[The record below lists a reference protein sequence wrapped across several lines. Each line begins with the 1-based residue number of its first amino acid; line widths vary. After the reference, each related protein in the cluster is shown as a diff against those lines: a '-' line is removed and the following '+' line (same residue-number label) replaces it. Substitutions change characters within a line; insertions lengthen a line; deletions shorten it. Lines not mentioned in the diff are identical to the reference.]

1 MIKVEN
7 ITKSFIVSGVKN
19 HLKAV
24 NNVSLEVKKGEIA
37 CLIGPSGSG
46 KSTLLNIMGLLE
58 EIEDGEIIINHQLI
72 SNKKDALLLMRYD
85 IGYMF
90 QNNAL
95 VDDYTVKENL
105 DIVLKYSRL
114 NKKEKLNAIKQVL
127 STVGL
132 EGYENRKVYSLSGG
146 EAQRIAFCKLLLKK
160 PKIVL
165 CDEPTGSLDA
175 TNTKMM
181 MDLLLEYH
189 HSSGATVVIVTHDLD
204 IAKLCERVIHI

>member
-1 MIKVEN
+1 MIELKN
-7 ITKSFIVSGVKN
+7 ITKHYDTKTIFDYFNLIIEKN
-19 HLKAV
+19 KLVAIEE
-24 NNVSLEVKKGEIA
+24 N
-37 CLIGPSGSG
+37 SGSG

-58 EIEDGEIIINHQLI
+58 EVDDGEIIINHHSI

-95 VDDYTVKENL
+95 VDDYTVKENPN
-105 DIVLKYSRL
+105 IVLKYSRF
-114 NKKEKLNAIKQVL
+114 NKKEKVNAVKQAL
-127 STVGL
+127 TTVGL
-132 EGYENRKVYSLSGG
+132 EGYENRKIYSLSGG

-165 CDEPTGSLDA
+165 CDEPTGSLDE

-181 MDLLLEYH
+181 MNLLLEYH
-189 HSSGATVVIVTHDLD
+189 HNGTTVVIVTHDLD
-204 IAKLCERVIHI
+204 VAKLCERVIHI

>member
-1 MIKVEN
+1 MIQLKN
-7 ITKSFIVSGVKN
+7 ITKHYDTKTIFDHFNLTIEDNELVAIVGN
-19 HLKAV
+19 
-24 NNVSLEVKKGEIA
+24 
-37 CLIGPSGSG
+37 SGSG

-72 SNKKDALLLMRYD
+72 SNKKDALFLMRYD

-132 EGYENRKVYSLSGG
+132 DGYENRKVYSLSGG

-175 TNTKMM
+175 TNTKIM

-189 HSSGATVVIVTHDLD
+189 HSSGATVVIVTHNLD

>member
-1 MIKVEN
+1 MIQLKN
-7 ITKSFIVSGVKN
+7 ITKHYDTKIIFNHFNLTIEDNELVAIVGN
-19 HLKAV
+19 
-24 NNVSLEVKKGEIA
+24 
-37 CLIGPSGSG
+37 SGSG

-58 EIEDGEIIINHQLI
+58 EIEEGEIIIDHQLI
-72 SNKKDALLLMRYD
+72 SNKEDALLLMRYD

-105 DIVLKYSRL
+105 NIVLKYSRL

>member
-1 MIKVEN
+1 MIQLKN
-7 ITKSFIVSGVKN
+7 ITKHYDTKIIFDHFNLTIEDNELVAIVGN
-19 HLKAV
+19 
-24 NNVSLEVKKGEIA
+24 
-37 CLIGPSGSG
+37 SGSG

-58 EIEDGEIIINHQLI
+58 EIEEGEIIINHQLI

-105 DIVLKYSRL
+105 NIVLKYSRL
-114 NKKEKLNAIKQVL
+114 NKKEKLNALKQVV
-127 STVGL
+127 SIVGL
-132 EGYENRKVYSLSGG
+132 EGYENRKIYSLSGG

-189 HSSGATVVIVTHDLD
+189 HSSDATVVIVTHDLD

>member
-1 MIKVEN
+1 MIQLKN
-7 ITKSFIVSGVKN
+7 ITKHYDTKTIFNHFNLTIEDNELVAIVGN
-19 HLKAV
+19 
-24 NNVSLEVKKGEIA
+24 
-37 CLIGPSGSG
+37 SGSG

-72 SNKKDALLLMRYD
+72 SNKKDALLVMRYD

-105 DIVLKYSRL
+105 DIVLKYSRF

>member
-1 MIKVEN
+1 MIQLKN
-7 ITKSFIVSGVKN
+7 ITKHYDAKTIFDHFNLTIEDNELVAIVGN
-19 HLKAV
+19 
-24 NNVSLEVKKGEIA
+24 
-37 CLIGPSGSG
+37 SGSG

-95 VDDYTVKENL
+95 VDNYTVKENL

-175 TNTKMM
+175 TNTKIM
-181 MDLLLEYH
+181 MDLLLKYH

>member
-1 MIKVEN
+1 MIQLKN
-7 ITKSFIVSGVKN
+7 ITKHYDTKTIFDHFNLTIEDNELVAIVGN
-19 HLKAV
+19 
-24 NNVSLEVKKGEIA
+24 
-37 CLIGPSGSG
+37 SGSG

-58 EIEDGEIIINHQLI
+58 EIEDGKIIINHQLI
-72 SNKKDALLLMRYD
+72 SNKEDALLLMRYD

-105 DIVLKYSRL
+105 NIVLKYSRL
-114 NKKEKLNAIKQVL
+114 NKKEKMNAIKQVL

-132 EGYENRKVYSLSGG
+132 EGYDNRKVYSLSGG

-175 TNTKMM
+175 TNTKIM
-181 MDLLLEYH
+181 MDLLMEYH
-189 HSSGATVVIVTHDLD
+189 HSGATVVIVTHDLD

>member
-1 MIKVEN
+1 MIELKN
-7 ITKSFIVSGVKN
+7 ITKHYDTKTIFDYFNLIIEKN
-19 HLKAV
+19 ELVAIEE
-24 NNVSLEVKKGEIA
+24 N
-37 CLIGPSGSG
+37 SGSG

-58 EIEDGEIIINHQLI
+58 EVDDGEIIINHHSI

-95 VDDYTVKENL
+95 VDDYTVKENPN
-105 DIVLKYSRL
+105 IVLKYSRF
-114 NKKEKLNAIKQVL
+114 NKKEKVNAVKQAL
-127 STVGL
+127 TTVGL
-132 EGYENRKVYSLSGG
+132 EGYENRKTYSLSGG

-165 CDEPTGSLDA
+165 CDEPTGSLDE

-181 MDLLLEYH
+181 MNLLLEYH
-189 HSSGATVVIVTHDLD
+189 HNGTTVVIVTHDLD
-204 IAKLCERVIHI
+204 VAKLCERVIHI

>member
-1 MIKVEN
+1 MIQLKN
-7 ITKSFIVSGVKN
+7 ITKHYDAKTIFDHFNLTIEENELVAIVGN
-19 HLKAV
+19 
-24 NNVSLEVKKGEIA
+24 
-37 CLIGPSGSG
+37 SGSG

-114 NKKEKLNAIKQVL
+114 NKKEKLNALKQVL

>member
-1 MIKVEN
+1 MIQLKN
-7 ITKSFIVSGVKN
+7 ITKHYDTKTIFDHFNLTIEDHELVAIVGN
-19 HLKAV
+19 
-24 NNVSLEVKKGEIA
+24 
-37 CLIGPSGSG
+37 SGSG

-72 SNKKDALLLMRYD
+72 SNKKDALLVMRYD

-105 DIVLKYSRL
+105 NIVLKYSRL
-114 NKKEKLNAIKQVL
+114 NKKEKMNAIKQVL
-127 STVGL
+127 ATVGL

-175 TNTKMM
+175 TNTKIMM
-181 MDLLLEYH
+181 NLLLEYH
-189 HSSGATVVIVTHDLD
+189 HSDATVVIVTHDLD

>member
-1 MIKVEN
+1 MIQLKN
-7 ITKSFIVSGVKN
+7 ITKHYDTKTIFDHFNLTIEDHELVAIVGN
-19 HLKAV
+19 
-24 NNVSLEVKKGEIA
+24 
-37 CLIGPSGSG
+37 SGSG

-72 SNKKDALLLMRYD
+72 SNKKDALLVMRYD

-95 VDDYTVKENL
+95 VDDYTVKE
-105 DIVLKYSRL
+105 KM
-114 NKKEKLNAIKQVL
+114 NAIKQVL
-127 STVGL
+127 ATVGL

-175 TNTKMM
+175 TNTKIMM
-181 MDLLLEYH
+181 NLLLEYH
-189 HSSGATVVIVTHDLD
+189 HSGATVVIVTHDLD

>member
-1 MIKVEN
+1 MIQLKN
-7 ITKSFIVSGVKN
+7 ITKHYDTKIIFDHFNLTIEDNELIAIVGN
-19 HLKAV
+19 
-24 NNVSLEVKKGEIA
+24 
-37 CLIGPSGSG
+37 SGSG

-58 EIEDGEIIINHQLI
+58 EIEDGEIIINHQLL

-105 DIVLKYSRL
+105 DIVLKYSRF
-114 NKKEKLNAIKQVL
+114 NKKEKLNALKQVL

>member
-1 MIKVEN
+1 MIQLKN
-7 ITKSFIVSGVKN
+7 ITKHYDTKIIFDHFNLTIEDNELVAIVGN
-19 HLKAV
+19 
-24 NNVSLEVKKGEIA
+24 
-37 CLIGPSGSG
+37 SGSG

-58 EIEDGEIIINHQLI
+58 EIEEGEIIINHQLI

>member
-1 MIKVEN
+1 MTELKN
-7 ITKSFIVSGVKN
+7 ITKHYDTKTIFDYFNLIIEKN
-19 HLKAV
+19 ELVAIEE
-24 NNVSLEVKKGEIA
+24 N
-37 CLIGPSGSG
+37 SGSG

-58 EIEDGEIIINHQLI
+58 EVDDGEIIINHHSI

-95 VDDYTVKENL
+95 VDDYIVKENPN
-105 DIVLKYSRL
+105 IVLKYSRF
-114 NKKEKLNAIKQVL
+114 NKKEKMNAVKQAL
-127 STVGL
+127 TTVGL
-132 EGYENRKVYSLSGG
+132 EGYENTKIYSLSGG

-165 CDEPTGSLDA
+165 CDEPTGSLDE

-181 MDLLLEYH
+181 MNLLLEYH
-189 HSSGATVVIVTHDLD
+189 HNGTTVVIVTHDLD
-204 IAKLCERVIHI
+204 VAKLCERVIHI

>member
-1 MIKVEN
+1 MIQLKN
-7 ITKSFIVSGVKN
+7 ITKHYDKKTIFDHFNLTIEDNELVAIVGN
-19 HLKAV
+19 
-24 NNVSLEVKKGEIA
+24 
-37 CLIGPSGSG
+37 SGSG

-58 EIEDGEIIINHQLI
+58 EVDDGEIIINHQLI

-105 DIVLKYSRL
+105 NIVLKYSKF
-114 NKKEKLNAIKQVL
+114 NKKEKLNALKQVL

-146 EAQRIAFCKLLLKK
+146 EAQRIAFCKILLKK

-175 TNTKMM
+175 TNTKIM
-181 MDLLLEYH
+181 MDLLMEYH

-204 IAKLCERVIHI
+204 VAKLCERVIHI

>member
-1 MIKVEN
+1 MIQLKN
-7 ITKSFIVSGVKN
+7 ITKHYDPKTIFDHFNLTIEDHELVAIVGN
-19 HLKAV
+19 
-24 NNVSLEVKKGEIA
+24 
-37 CLIGPSGSG
+37 SGSG

-58 EIEDGEIIINHQLI
+58 EIEDGKIIINHQLI

-105 DIVLKYSRL
+105 NIVLKYSRF
-114 NKKEKLNAIKQVL
+114 NKKEKLNVIKQVL

-132 EGYENRKVYSLSGG
+132 EEYENRKVYSLSGG

-175 TNTKMM
+175 TNTKIM

>member
-1 MIKVEN
+1 MIQLKN
-7 ITKSFIVSGVKN
+7 ITKHYDAKTIFDHFNLTIEENELVAIVGN
-19 HLKAV
+19 
-24 NNVSLEVKKGEIA
+24 
-37 CLIGPSGSG
+37 SGSG

-58 EIEDGEIIINHQLI
+58 EIEEGEIIINHQLI

-95 VDDYTVKENL
+95 VDNYTVKENL

-114 NKKEKLNAIKQVL
+114 NKKEKLNALKQVL

-189 HSSGATVVIVTHDLD
+189 HSSDATVVIVTHDLD

>member
-1 MIKVEN
+1 MIQLKN
-7 ITKSFIVSGVKN
+7 ITKHYDTKTIFDHFNLTIEDNELVAIVGN
-19 HLKAV
+19 
-24 NNVSLEVKKGEIA
+24 
-37 CLIGPSGSG
+37 SGSG

-58 EIEDGEIIINHQLI
+58 EIEEGEIIINHQLI

-95 VDDYTVKENL
+95 VDDYTVKKNL

>member
-1 MIKVEN
+1 MIQLKN
-7 ITKSFIVSGVKN
+7 ITKHYDTKTIFDHFNLTIEEFELVAIVGN
-19 HLKAV
+19 
-24 NNVSLEVKKGEIA
+24 
-37 CLIGPSGSG
+37 SGSG

-72 SNKKDALLLMRYD
+72 SKKKDALLLMRYD

-181 MDLLLEYH
+181 MDLLMEYH

-204 IAKLCERVIHI
+204 IAELCERDIHI

>member
-1 MIKVEN
+1 MIQLKN
-7 ITKSFIVSGVKN
+7 ITKHYDAKTIFDHFNLTIEENELVAIVGN
-19 HLKAV
+19 
-24 NNVSLEVKKGEIA
+24 
-37 CLIGPSGSG
+37 SGSG

-72 SNKKDALLLMRYD
+72 SNKKDALLVMRYD

-105 DIVLKYSRL
+105 DIVLKYSRF

-181 MDLLLEYH
+181 MDLLLENH

>member
-1 MIKVEN
+1 MIELKN
-7 ITKSFIVSGVKN
+7 ITKHYDTKTIFDYFNLIIEKN
-19 HLKAV
+19 ELVAIEE
-24 NNVSLEVKKGEIA
+24 N
-37 CLIGPSGSG
+37 SGSG

-58 EIEDGEIIINHQLI
+58 EVDDGEIIINHHSI

-95 VDDYTVKENL
+95 VDDYTVKENPN
-105 DIVLKYSRL
+105 IVLKYSRF
-114 NKKEKLNAIKQVL
+114 NKKEKVNAVKQAL
-127 STVGL
+127 TTVGL
-132 EGYENRKVYSLSGG
+132 EGYENRKIYSLSGE

-165 CDEPTGSLDA
+165 CDEPTGSLDE

-181 MDLLLEYH
+181 MNLLLEYH
-189 HSSGATVVIVTHDLD
+189 HNGTTVVIVTHDLD
-204 IAKLCERVIHI
+204 VAKLCERVIHI

>member
-1 MIKVEN
+1 MIQLKN
-7 ITKSFIVSGVKN
+7 ITKHYDTKIIFDHFNLTIEDNELVAIVGN
-19 HLKAV
+19 
-24 NNVSLEVKKGEIA
+24 
-37 CLIGPSGSG
+37 SGSG

-114 NKKEKLNAIKQVL
+114 NKKEKLNALKQVL